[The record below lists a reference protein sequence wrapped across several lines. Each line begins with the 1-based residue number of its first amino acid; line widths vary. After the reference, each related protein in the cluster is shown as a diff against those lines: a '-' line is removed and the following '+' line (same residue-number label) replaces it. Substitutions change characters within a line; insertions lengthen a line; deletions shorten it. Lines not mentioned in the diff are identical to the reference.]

1 LGPGLRATVPHQRD
15 GDPGPGLERDPL
27 ARDVDPRG
35 TPSMPEVTLDTE
47 TIGYIQLFEAR
58 TGARVKDCLAAED
71 KLVYLVYPGEVHK
84 AVGPGGVL
92 VDRLKG
98 MLKKEIQ
105 VVEYADDPETLVKNV
120 FYWYGPK
127 QVDLVPKGKGR
138 HATVT
143 VDPAWKA
150 RAIGKAGKNLK
161 VARAILLR
169 HTDVGSVSVA

>member
-1 LGPGLRATVPHQRD
+1 MTEIAFD
-15 GDPGPGLERDPL
+15 N
-27 ARDVDPRG
+27 
-35 TPSMPEVTLDTE
+35 E
-47 TIGYIQLFEAR
+47 TIGYIRLFEER
-58 TGARVKDCLAAED
+58 TGARVRDCLETED
-71 KLVYLVYPGEVHK
+71 KLVFLVHPGEVHK

-105 VVEYADDPETLVKNV
+105 VVEYSDDTETLAKNI
-120 FYWYGPK
+120 FYWYSPK
-127 QVDLVPKGKGR
+127 RVDFASKGKGR

-169 HTDVGSVSVA
+169 HSDVVSVSVA

>member
-1 LGPGLRATVPHQRD
+1 MT
-15 GDPGPGLERDPL
+15 
-27 ARDVDPRG
+27 
-35 TPSMPEVTLDTE
+35 EVSYDTE
-47 TIGYIQLFEAR
+47 TLGYLRLFEER
-58 TGARVKDCLAAED
+58 TGARVKDCFGAED
-71 KLVYLVYPGEVHK
+71 KLVFLVQPGDVHR

-105 VVEYADDPETLVKNV
+105 VVEWSDDAETLVKNI
-120 FYWYGPK
+120 FYWYSPK
-127 QVDLVPKGKGR
+127 RVDFGPKGKGR

-161 VARAILLR
+161 IARAILLR
-169 HTDVGSVSVA
+169 HSDVVSVSVA

>member
-1 LGPGLRATVPHQRD
+1 
-15 GDPGPGLERDPL
+15 
-27 ARDVDPRG
+27 
-35 TPSMPEVTLDTE
+35 MPEITLDTE
-47 TIGYIQLFEAR
+47 SLGYIRLFEER

-71 KLVYLVYPGEVHK
+71 KLVFLVMPGEVHK

-105 VVEYADDPETLVKNV
+105 VVEWSDDPETLAKNI
-120 FYWYGPK
+120 FYWYSPK
-127 QVDLVPKGKGR
+127 KVDLVPKGKGR

-161 VARAILLR
+161 VARAILVR
-169 HTDVGSVSVA
+169 HTDIQSVSVA

>member
-1 LGPGLRATVPHQRD
+1 MAEIAFD
-15 GDPGPGLERDPL
+15 NE
-27 ARDVDPRG
+27 
-35 TPSMPEVTLDTE
+35 TL
-47 TIGYIQLFEAR
+47 GYIRLFEER
-58 TGARVKDCLAAED
+58 TGARVKDCLEADD
-71 KLVYLVYPGEVHK
+71 KLVFLVYPGDIPK

-105 VVEYADDPETLVKNV
+105 VVEYADDPESLLRNI
-120 FYWYGPK
+120 FYWYSPRR
-127 QVDLVPKGKGR
+127 VDFAPKGSGR

-161 VARAILLR
+161 IARAIALR
-169 HTDVGSVSVA
+169 HTDVVSVSVA

>member
-1 LGPGLRATVPHQRD
+1 MT
-15 GDPGPGLERDPL
+15 
-27 ARDVDPRG
+27 
-35 TPSMPEVTLDTE
+35 EVSFDNETL
-47 TIGYIQLFEAR
+47 GYIRIFEER
-58 TGARVKDCLAAED
+58 TGARVKDCFEAED
-71 KLVYLVYPGEVHK
+71 KLVILVHAGDIHR

-105 VVEYADDPETLVKNV
+105 VVEWSDDTETLVKNI
-120 FYWYGPK
+120 FYWYSPRT
-127 QVDLVPKGKGR
+127 VDFGPKGKGR

-143 VDPAWKA
+143 VDPGWKA

-169 HTDVGSVSVA
+169 HSDVVSVSVA

>member
-1 LGPGLRATVPHQRD
+1 
-15 GDPGPGLERDPL
+15 
-27 ARDVDPRG
+27 
-35 TPSMPEVTLDTE
+35 MPEITLDTE
-47 TIGYIQLFEAR
+47 SLGYIRLFEER

-71 KLVYLVYPGEVHK
+71 KLVFLVMPGEVHK

-105 VVEYADDPETLVKNV
+105 VVEWSDDPETLARNI
-120 FYWYGPK
+120 FYWYSPK
-127 QVDLVPKGKGR
+127 RVDLVPKGKGR

-161 VARAILLR
+161 VARAILVR
-169 HTDVGSVSVA
+169 HTDIQSVSVA

>member
-1 LGPGLRATVPHQRD
+1 MA
-15 GDPGPGLERDPL
+15 EI
-27 ARDVDPRG
+27 AF
-35 TPSMPEVTLDTE
+35 DTE
-47 TIGYIQLFEAR
+47 TLGYIRLFEER
-58 TGARVKDCLAAED
+58 TGARVKDCFEAED
-71 KLVYLVYPGEVHK
+71 KLVILVHPGDVHK

-105 VVEYADDPETLVKNV
+105 VVEWSDDAETLVKNI
-120 FYWYGPK
+120 FYWYSPK
-127 QVDLVPKGKGR
+127 QVDFGPKGKGR

-169 HTDVGSVSVA
+169 HSDVVSVSVA